1 MSAHGAAGS
10 DSPIDSVDSVDSPI
24 VFPSVEWFQR
34 LQELVN
40 NDPEFRRLGSID
52 AVMGVKV
59 GERVFVIT
67 FEAFECSGVKEG
79 TEYDLIDADFFLEM
93 TVEQWRDLVTNTR
106 ENNGADLSHTLNTL
120 DLMIAGGISDNATGD
135 QLRADIFF
143 RVNQSLQHFFDSSAK
158 LETVF
163 EP

>member
-1 MSAHGAAGS
+1 MSAHGTAG
-10 DSPIDSVDSVDSPI
+10 I
-24 VFPSVEWFQR
+24 VFPSVEWFQA
-34 LQELVN
+34 LQSLVN
-40 NDPEFRRLGSID
+40 DDPEFRRLGTVD
-52 AVMGVKV
+52 ATMGVKV
-59 GERVFVIT
+59 GEKVFIIV
-67 FEAFECSGVKEG
+67 FEAYECTDVKEG

-93 TVEQWRDLVTNTR
+93 TVEQWQDLATNIR

-120 DLMIAGGISDNATGD
+120 DLMIPGGISDNATGD

-163 EP
+163 ES

>member
-1 MSAHGAAGS
+1 MTNPTSSALT
-10 DSPIDSVDSVDSPI
+10 
-24 VFPSVEWFQR
+24 FPSLEWFQA

-40 NDPEFRRLGSID
+40 NDEEFRRLGNVD

-59 GERVFVIT
+59 GERVYVIT
-67 FEAFECSGVKEG
+67 FEAFECTQVREG

-120 DLMIAGGISDNATGD
+120 DLTIEGGISDNATGD
-135 QLRADIFF
+135 QLRADVFF
-143 RVNQSLQHFFDSSAK
+143 RVNQSIQHFFDSSAR
-158 LETVF
+158 LNTVY
-163 EP
+163 E

>member
-1 MSAHGAAGS
+1 MNAQGANGLT
-10 DSPIDSVDSVDSPI
+10 
-24 VFPSVEWFQR
+24 FPSVEWFQS

-40 NDPEFRRLGSID
+40 NDPEYRRIGSVD
-52 AVMGVKV
+52 ATMGVKV
-59 GERVFVIT
+59 GEKVFVIT
-67 FEAFECSGVKEG
+67 FEAFECSEVKEG

-93 TVEQWRDLVTNTR
+93 GVDEWHDLVTNTK
-106 ENNGADLSHTLNTL
+106 ENDGADLRHTLNTL
-120 DLMIAGGISDNATGD
+120 DLMIDGGISKNATGD
-135 QLRADIFF
+135 QFRADIFF

>member
-1 MSAHGAAGS
+1 MTDPTSTALT
-10 DSPIDSVDSVDSPI
+10 
-24 VFPSVEWFQR
+24 FPSVQWFQA

-40 NDPEFRRLGSID
+40 NDEEFRRLGNID

-59 GERVFVIT
+59 GARVYVIT
-67 FEAFECSGVKEG
+67 FEAFECTEVKEG

-93 TVEQWRDLVTNTR
+93 TVEQWQDLVTNTR
-106 ENNGADLSHTLNTL
+106 ENSGADLSHTLNTL
-120 DLMIAGGISDNATGD
+120 DLTIEGGISDNATGD

-163 EP
+163 E